1 MLLPDVPKRRST
13 SAQHQM
19 AEEKKQV
26 PTKVV
31 GMDSVCAK
39 PEKEIKEVATRHD
52 CRDWATNPEANT
64 RESTLTRGRSL
75 PEKNK

>member
-1 MLLPDVPKRRST
+1 
-13 SAQHQM
+13 M

-39 PEKEIKEVATRHD
+39 PEKEIKEPAKTD
-52 CRDWATNPEANT
+52 GCRDWATNPEANASGVNSHT
-64 RESTLTRGRSL
+64 WPLPAREKQIRG
-75 PEKNK
+75 

>member
-1 MLLPDVPKRRST
+1 
-13 SAQHQM
+13 M

-39 PEKEIKEVATRHD
+39 PEKEIKEPAKNGRVPGLGNESRS
-52 CRDWATNPEANT
+52 EANT
-64 RESTLTRGRSL
+64 EGVNSHAVRPLPFPEITLG
-75 PEKNK
+75 